1 MEHAMEVDPQV
12 FETWKKLYMR
22 WGKADR
28 CARKARSETKVALIK
43 CLFGMGIPPTVT
55 RLDRT
60 RKLEYT
66 ADRLRSEMDTKILS
80 LLPLEPWQSTDLS

>member
-1 MEHAMEVDPQV
+1 MEVDPQV

-28 CARKARSETKVALIK
+28 SARKARSETTVALIK
-43 CLFGMGIPPTVT
+43 CLFGTGIPPTVT
-55 RLDRT
+55 QLDRT
-60 RKLEYT
+60 RELECT
-66 ADRLRSEMDTKILS
+66 ADRLRSEMDAKILS